1 MAKIKWT
8 KGQKYDVQ
16 NTNPNTNQGWTQVL
30 L

>member
-16 NTNPNTNQGWTQVL
+16 NTNPNTNQG
-30 L
+30 